1 MKRAPWGDWSLKER
15 KWKMFESIS
24 VWHRPIEI
32 RKNQRDEFWWRI
44 VKREKGEQTLTERW
58 ERNGGR
64 WLVGSNA
71 FLRDAEQQ
79 PSPSFFFDRTCE
91 TLASRAA
98 TIHNWVFFLLFFF
111 LLRNNANT
119 AFRSFEVVSVWASHC
134 TTCVVVLSCLV
145 TYPCS
150 FQFFPSDL
158 LLLTR

>member
-71 FLRDAEQQ
+71 FLRDAELQ
-79 PSPSFFFDRTCE
+79 PSPSSLFFLDRTCE
-91 TLASRAA
+91 TLARAA
-98 TIHNWVFFLLFFF
+98 TIYKGVFFVCVCWGTMLKHCVFE
-111 LLRNNANT
+111 LRST
-119 AFRSFEVVSVWASHC
+119 LQR
-134 TTCVVVLSCLV
+134 CVVTNPTDFSIFSKWFV
-145 TYPCS
+145 TAN
-150 FQFFPSDL
+150 
-158 LLLTR
+158 